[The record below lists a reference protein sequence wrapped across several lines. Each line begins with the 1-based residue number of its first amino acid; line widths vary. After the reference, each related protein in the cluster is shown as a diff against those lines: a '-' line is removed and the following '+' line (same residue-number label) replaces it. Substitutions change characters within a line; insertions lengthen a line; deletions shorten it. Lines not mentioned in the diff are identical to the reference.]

1 MTRLTDEEFERRV
14 QLEGPANFRDVGGYV
29 TGDDQRVR
37 TGLVFRSDSLS
48 RVTPADAGVL
58 GGLGVCTVIDL
69 RTLDE
74 VDRTPPALLD
84 RLGARYEHVPI
95 IDEGGAAARPKDYVF
110 PELHVA
116 YAGMLDRFG
125 DRIARALGLL
135 ATSSKPVVFYCE
147 AGKDRTG
154 LVAALLLS
162 MLGVPDA
169 DVAAD
174 YALTT
179 GALPVIVGRVRDR
192 NTFEKTDRAIPDHA
206 LTAEEAT
213 MLTTLDALR
222 ERYGSLDVYLG
233 VHGLSSDAIDAL
245 RVEMLEPKQRASG

>member
-1 MTRLTDEEFERRV
+1 MLGEDFERKV
-14 QLEGPANFRDVGGYV
+14 PLEGPANFRDVGGYD
-29 TGDDQRVR
+29 TADGQQRVR
-37 TGLVFRSDSLS
+37 TGLVYRSDSLS
-48 RVTPADAGVL
+48 RVTAGDAEVLAGIGVR
-58 GGLGVCTVIDL
+58 TAIDL

-84 RLGARYEHVPI
+84 QLKAAYQHVPI
-95 IDEGGAAARPKDYVF
+95 IDEGGAAAERPKDFVF

-125 DRIARALGLL
+125 GNIARALDLV
-135 ATSSKPVVFYCE
+135 AKSPKAVVFYCE

-162 MLGVPDA
+162 VLGVNDA

-179 GALPVIVGRVRDR
+179 GALPVIVDRVRDKR
-192 NTFEKTDRAIPDHA
+192 TFDPEHHVPDHA
-206 LTAEEAT
+206 LTSEEAT
-213 MLTTLDALR
+213 MLTTLETLR
-222 ERYGSLDVYLG
+222 ERYGSVEVYLG
-233 VHGLSSDAIDAL
+233 VHGVDAATLDTL
-245 RVEMLEPKQRASG
+245 RTDLLAPRPFS